1 MQTKQN
7 DVEAATKMV
16 PRWATKAIN
25 IEMLYSVVF
34 WISSIDSWPS
44 RHSWNAE
51 PLPFVSTFIIIIY
64 RKMCWGDVRRES
76 GRGDGELF
84 SFLYSTSKSHL
95 LTHAKAF
102 CNCPIQ
108 ACGESTERQPNACSQ
123 TTVYR
128 PSDRSIVVLSIR
140 MYDNNYSM

>member
-64 RKMCWGDVRRES
+64 FLQLNSVYLISKNVLRWCASGVGS
-76 GRGDGELF
+76 GRRRIILF
-84 SFLYSTSKSHL
+84 SLFNIEKSPA
-95 LTHAKAF
+95 HACKSILQLSNSGVWRVDWTATE
-102 CNCPIQ
+102 CMLADDPI
-108 ACGESTERQPNACSQ
+108 AYTIHPID
-123 TTVYR
+123 
-128 PSDRSIVVLSIR
+128 PL
-140 MYDNNYSM
+140 